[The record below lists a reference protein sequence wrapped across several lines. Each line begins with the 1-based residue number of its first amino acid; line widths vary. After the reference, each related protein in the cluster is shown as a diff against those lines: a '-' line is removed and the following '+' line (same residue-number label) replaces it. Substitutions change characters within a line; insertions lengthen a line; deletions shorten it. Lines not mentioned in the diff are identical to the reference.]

1 MHLYI
6 PTFQHFIRD
15 TRVIRIGAMA
25 FDSRINTAH
34 GNGVDRTSSTT
45 ADEFNG
51 YNSTGPLTTERID
64 DKDDVN
70 LQQTVI
76 GDDGNATRVATTGDR
91 SSSETE
97 DSTARAFEQ
106 LETKKS
112 WFAYLKSRDFYIILV
127 LG

>member
-1 MHLYI
+1 
-6 PTFQHFIRD
+6 
-15 TRVIRIGAMA
+15 MA
-25 FDSRINTAH
+25 FDNGINTAH
-34 GNGVDRTSSTT
+34 GDSVDRTSSTT
-45 ADEFNG
+45 ADDSNG
-51 YNSTGPLTTERID
+51 YNSTRPLTTERVD
-64 DKDDVN
+64 DKNDLN
-70 LQQTVI
+70 LEQTVI

-112 WFAYLKSRDFYIILV
+112 WFAYLKTRDFYIILI